1 MDDKSRRALALVSIA
16 AIALALTLLLSG
28 GDLARA
34 MIQASPVQSPI
45 LQPTPIPS
53 PTVIEA
59 PAPSATAP
67 AGLIPTM
74 APPTSVPLP
83 EPAGP
88 TPTVRGFLPAPT
100 IVNPDEI
107 KSMPLAQPQ
116 VSGGG
121 EDDEPTPA
129 PAPTPAGNAMA
140 RAAVTLLN
148 YLWLLC
154 GSLLL
159 IGGAVAIYIL
169 WRRDRRL

>member
-1 MDDKSRRALALVSIA
+1 LDDKLRRALALVLIA
-16 AIALALTLLLSG
+16 VVALALTLLLSR

-45 LQPTPIPS
+45 ERPTPIPT
-53 PTVIEA
+53 PTVFETPPRG
-59 PAPSATAP
+59 PATP

-74 APPTSVPLP
+74 APPTSVPMP
-83 EPAGP
+83 APAGP

-107 KSMPLAQPQ
+107 KSLPLAQPH
-116 VSGGG
+116 VSGAG

-129 PAPTPAGNAMA
+129 PAPTPAGNTMA

-159 IGGAVAIYIL
+159 IGGAGAIYYL